1 MGCVVVRPARR
12 LFGQATLP
20 GDKSI
25 SHRYA
30 ILAALAEGTT
40 RLGQFSPCLDCQST
54 LECLAALGIE
64 IEQEGESVAISGR
77 GLHGLQAPQQ
87 WLDAGNSGTTL
98 RLLAGVLAGQPFTS
112 VLTGDASLRRRPM
125 GRIVTPLRQMGA
137 EIEASPGEVAP
148 LRIRGGDLTAM
159 DYRLPVA
166 SAQVKSCLLLAALYA
181 RGTTRVFEPVP
192 TRDHTERA
200 LRHFGVSVM
209 DGDGIAVTGGQ
220 ALRPVEMHI
229 PGDLSSA
236 MFLVG
241 AALIVPDAELRL
253 RDVGLNPTRTA
264 ALAWLGEAGA
274 RIEIQPCAAAE
285 PEPRGDLI
293 VRASR
298 LRGGRI
304 VGPQVAAM
312 IDELPL
318 LAALGPYTEQ
328 GVEIRD
334 AAELRVKESDRIE
347 AMAENLRRMGA
358 RVQVYPD
365 GLAVEGRQTLRG
377 AHVDSRGDHRIA
389 MACAVAALG
398 ARGET
403 TIEGAECVAVS
414 FPGFFETLDQ
424 LAER

>member
-1 MGCVVVRPARR
+1 MGCAVVWPARR
-12 LFGQATLP
+12 LRGQTTLP

-30 ILAALAEGTT
+30 ILAALAEGTS
-40 RLGQFSPCLDCQST
+40 RLEHFSQCMDCQST
-54 LECLAALGIE
+54 LQCLAGLGIA
-64 IEQEGESVAISGR
+64 IEQTGETVALSGR
-77 GLHGLQAPQQ
+77 GLHGLREPQQ
-87 WLDAGNSGTTL
+87 PLDAGNSGTTL

-112 VLTGDASLRRRPM
+112 ALTGDASLRRRPM

-137 EIEASPGEVAP
+137 HIEASPDDVAP
-148 LRIRGGDLTAM
+148 LRIRGGNLTGI

-166 SAQVKSCLLLAALYA
+166 SAQVKSCLLLAGLFA
-181 RGTTRVFEPVP
+181 RGTTRIVEPVR

-200 LRHFGVSVM
+200 LRHFGVPVTN
-209 DGDGIAVTGGQ
+209 GEGLAITGGQ
-220 ALRPVEMHI
+220 ALRPVCLHI

-236 MFLVG
+236 LFLVG
-241 AALIVPDAELRL
+241 AALLLPDSELQL

-264 ALAWLGEAGA
+264 ALAWFVQAGA
-274 RIEIQPCAAAE
+274 RIEIRACSESE
-285 PEPRGDLI
+285 PEPRGDLV
-293 VRASR
+293 VRAGR

-304 VGPQVAAM
+304 TGAQVAAM

-328 GVEIRD
+328 GIEIRD
-334 AAELRVKESDRIE
+334 ATELRVKESDRIE
-347 AMAENLRRMGA
+347 AMADNLRRMGA
-358 RVQVYPD
+358 RVEVYPD
-365 GLAVEGRQTLRG
+365 GLAVGGRQPLRG

-403 TIEGAECVAVS
+403 AIEGAECVAVS
-414 FPGFFETLDQ
+414 FPGFFETLEQ